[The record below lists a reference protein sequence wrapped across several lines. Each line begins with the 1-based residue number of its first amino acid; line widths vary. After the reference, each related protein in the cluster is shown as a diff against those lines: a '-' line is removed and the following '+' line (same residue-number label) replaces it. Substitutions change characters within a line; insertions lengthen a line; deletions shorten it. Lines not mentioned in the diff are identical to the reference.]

1 MEDTRLID
9 IKDRIKA
16 ELTGESLADGGWDEE
31 EIVGYIDAA
40 LMTYPEYIPIKVKKD
55 IRKCIMNEII
65 GYDVISE
72 LLENDDITDI
82 MVNGESDIFYER
94 SGKIHRYG
102 KCFSSSAKLF
112 DIIQHIAAGHNR
124 IVNES
129 EPIVDV
135 RLKDGS
141 RVNIVLPPVAI
152 NGPVVTIR
160 KFPKHDFTLEKLI
173 EIGSITKEAAD
184 FLKKLVHSRYNIFI
198 SGGTGTGKTTFLNA
212 LSNYIPSDE
221 RIVTIEDSAELRIQG
236 IENIVS
242 LETRNA
248 NFEGNNEITMRDL
261 IKSSLRMRPDRII
274 VGEVRGEETLDM
286 LQAMNTGHEGSIS
299 TGHANSPADMIARIE
314 TLVLMASDMPL
325 NAIRRQIG
333 SALDILVHLG
343 RIKDG
348 KRKVLNISEVMYADD
363 DIHLNL
369 LYEYHAENGL
379 VRTGNDMNDCS
390 KLERYG

>member
-1 MEDTRLID
+1 MEDTRITD

-16 ELTGESLADGGWDEE
+16 GLTGEALADRDWDEE
-31 EIVGYIDAA
+31 EIAGYIDAA
-40 LMTYPEYIPIKVKKD
+40 IMTYPGYIPIKVKKD

-94 SGKIHRYG
+94 KGKIHRFG

-112 DIIQHIAAGHNR
+112 DIIQHMAAGHNR

-173 EIGSITKEAAD
+173 EIGSITKEAAN
-184 FLKKLVHSRYNIFI
+184 FLKKLVHAKYNIFI

-212 LSNYIPSDE
+212 LSNYIPPNE

-236 IENIVS
+236 IDNIVS

-274 VGEVRGEETLDM
+274 VGEVRGDETLDM
-286 LQAMNTGHEGSIS
+286 LQAMNTGHDGSIS
-299 TGHANSPADMIARIE
+299 TGHANSPADMIARLE

-325 NAIRRQIG
+325 KAIRRQIG

-348 KRKVLNISEVMYADD
+348 KRKVLNISEVTYADD
-363 DIHLNL
+363 NIHLNF
-369 LYEYHAENGL
+369 LYEYHAKNGL

>member
-1 MEDTRLID
+1 
-9 IKDRIKA
+9 
-16 ELTGESLADGGWDEE
+16 
-31 EIVGYIDAA
+31 
-40 LMTYPEYIPIKVKKD
+40 
-55 IRKCIMNEII
+55 
-65 GYDVISE
+65 
-72 LLENDDITDI
+72 

-94 SGKIHRYG
+94 NGKIHRYG

-160 KFPKHDFTLEKLI
+160 KFPKHDFTLEKLT

-184 FLKKLVHSRYNIFI
+184 FLKKLVHAKYNIFI

-236 IENIVS
+236 IDNIVS

-274 VGEVRGEETLDM
+274 VGEVRGDETLDM

-299 TGHANSPADMIARIE
+299 TGHANSPADMIARLE

-348 KRKVLNISEVMYADD
+348 KRKVLNISEVMYADE

-369 LYEYHAENGL
+369 LYEYNAEKGL
-379 VRTGNDMNDCS
+379 VRTGNDMNNCS

>member
-1 MEDTRLID
+1 M
-9 IKDRIKA
+9 
-16 ELTGESLADGGWDEE
+16 
-31 EIVGYIDAA
+31 
-40 LMTYPEYIPIKVKKD
+40 
-55 IRKCIMNEII
+55 
-65 GYDVISE
+65 
-72 LLENDDITDI
+72 
-82 MVNGESDIFYER
+82 
-94 SGKIHRYG
+94 
-102 KCFSSSAKLF
+102 
-112 DIIQHIAAGHNR
+112 
-124 IVNES
+124 
-129 EPIVDV
+129 
-135 RLKDGS
+135 
-141 RVNIVLPPVAI
+141 LPPVAI

-160 KFPKHDFTLEKLI
+160 KFPKHDFTLEKLT

-184 FLKKLVHSRYNIFI
+184 FLKKLVHAKYNIFI

-274 VGEVRGEETLDM
+274 VGEVRGDETLDM

-299 TGHANSPADMIARIE
+299 TGHANSPADMIARLE

-325 NAIRRQIG
+325 NAIRRQMG

-343 RIKDG
+343 RIRDG
-348 KRKVLNISEVMYADD
+348 KRKVLNISEVMYAAD
-363 DIHLNL
+363 DIYLNL
-369 LYEYHAENGL
+369 LYEYHE
-379 VRTGNDMNDCS
+379 RTD
-390 KLERYG
+390 L